1 MLRVI
6 AKLDVKGPNLIKSMQ
21 FDGHR
26 VLGTAEQ
33 FAATYYSEGIDE
45 IIYNDT
51 VASLYQRKALIEVIK
66 KTAQKSFVP
75 LTVAGGI
82 RSVDDVREVLR
93 SGADKVAINTA
104 AVLNPQLL
112 KDCVKAF
119 GSQCI
124 VSSIEVFRQDDGR
137 YEVWVDNGRQ
147 PTTKNFFDWV
157 KEVQDLGVGEILLH
171 AIRRD
176 GMGKGYDLEMSK
188 AVSEM
193 VSVPVIL
200 SCGAGKKEHLALA
213 IKEGCADAV
222 CASSLF
228 HYNYLKPAPRQTM
241 SYDSTKLR
249 MGQQID
255 SGNIDFLNGGFGG
268 FREFTVEPCSVG
280 AAKDY
285 LLSQGISVRHEV
297 IKLRTDTEELWN

>member
-21 FDGHR
+21 YDGHR

-45 IIYNDT
+45 LIYNDT
-51 VASLYQRKALIEVIK
+51 VASLYQRKALIDVIK

-93 SGADKVAINTA
+93 AGADKVAINTA
-104 AVLNPQLL
+104 AVHNPQLL
-112 KDCVKAF
+112 KETVKAF

-124 VSSIEVFRQDDGR
+124 VSSIEVFRQDDGQ
-137 YEVWVDNGRQ
+137 YEVWTDHGRE
-147 PTTKNFFDWV
+147 PTNKNFFDWV

-171 AIRRD
+171 SIKRD
-176 GMGKGYDLEMSK
+176 GMGNGYDLEMTK
-188 AVSEM
+188 AVSEL
-193 VSVPVIL
+193 VSIPLIV

-213 IKEGCADAV
+213 VKEGCADAV

-228 HYNYLKPAPRQTM
+228 HYNYMKPVKRPTM
-241 SYDSTKLR
+241 SYNSKELR
-249 MGQQID
+249 MGAQID
-255 SGNIDFLNGGFGG
+255 SGNIDFLNEGYGDY
-268 FREFTVEPCSVG
+268 REFTVEPCSIG
-280 AAKDY
+280 TAKEY
-285 LLSQGISVRHEV
+285 LASQGIQVRQETT
-297 IKLRTDTEELWN
+297 KLRTDTNEQW